1 MFNPQLTAF
10 VCAADCGSF
19 NKAAERLYLSPPSVM
34 KQVNALE
41 EHLQLTLLERDSH
54 GIRLTP
60 AGQVIY
66 RHARF
71 LFDYSARAVEEAR
84 RQEQAAQTTFCIG
97 SSLLNP
103 CKPFMDLWYQ
113 VNREFPGYRLHI
125 VPFEDT
131 RTGILSQIAALGEKY
146 DFLIGAC
153 DSAEWLE
160 LCSFLP
166 LGAYRVCCAVAR
178 EHPLARKTRLSIED
192 LYGQTLMMGK
202 RGDAPAVDAVRDEV
216 ERHPAIHIEDTSQFY
231 DMEVFNRCAQ
241 THHVLLTLECWSE
254 VHPGL
259 VTLPVDWDFRVPYG
273 VLYAKDAPE
282 DILRFLT
289 LIAPKRPAAALG
301 TEWGESL

>member
-41 EHLQLTLLERDSH
+41 KHLQLTLLERDSH

-103 CKPFMDLWYQ
+103 CKPFMDLWQ
-113 VNREFPGYRLHI
+113 R
-125 VPFEDT
+125 
-131 RTGILSQIAALGEKY
+131 LGERASGFKIEVTPF
-146 DFLIGAC
+146 DDDLL
-153 DSAEWLE
+153 DDLE
-160 LCSFLP
+160 C
-166 LGAYRVCCAVAR
+166 Y
-178 EHPLARKTRLSIED
+178 IEKAT
-192 LYGQTLMMGK
+192 G
-202 RGDAPAVDAVRDEV
+202 
-216 ERHPAIHIEDTSQFY
+216 F
-231 DMEVFNRCAQ
+231 
-241 THHVLLTLECWSE
+241 HVLDHELKFFGLCRECMKQNSD
-254 VHPGL
+254 L
-259 VTLPVDWDFRVPYG
+259 D
-273 VLYAKDAPE
+273 
-282 DILRFLT
+282 
-289 LIAPKRPAAALG
+289 
-301 TEWGESL
+301 